1 MSTTRTST
9 TGSTNAGTNSSKN
22 GTKAKSPK
30 RPAVR
35 PPQPWTFPTPR
46 VGALDNGLRTLVYDL
61 PGQHVIS
68 VRLAVPLPLTCEPR
82 ELEGI
87 GTIMARTLDEGTASL
102 SAQEM
107 AELLERRGVAL
118 GAGVGERG
126 LVVEL
131 DVPRRRFGDA
141 LDLLRQ
147 ALAEPAFGEAEV
159 RRHVRSRLSDID
171 QEFASPGQR
180 AAIEFISAYYPKDS
194 RLSRP
199 TGGRAESVA
208 AITPADLHR
217 YHQRHVGP
225 SGATLVVSGDL
236 TELDIDAELERGLGS
251 WRDAP
256 ERVVVGE
263 EPTAPRA
270 TSAPGIVVVDRPG
283 AVQSELYIGAPGPS
297 RQVKGGWAPYPVLSF
312 LIGGAPQARLDAVLR
327 EEKGYTYGMRS
338 TFRPRVGSGL
348 FVTSGSVRADTTVE
362 ALGDALDIL
371 EAAREG
377 FTPAETRSGI
387 DFLSQTAPGRY
398 ATADAVADEAVA
410 RALEGLGTDHT
421 SRTLREM
428 RELTPKA
435 LRRAYRSVVGSGH
448 EEWTVVVVG
457 EAAGLRKPLG
467 KLAKARGMGPVRV
480 VDAAPAESSEAAG

>member
-1 MSTTRTST
+1 MSSMST
-9 TGSTNAGTNSSKN
+9 
-22 GTKAKSPK
+22 KSPK
-30 RPAVR
+30 RPSVR
-35 PPQPWTFPTPR
+35 PPRPWSFPTPQI
-46 VGALDNGLRTLVYDL
+46 GGLDNGLRTLVYHL

-68 VRLAVPLPLTCEPR
+68 CRLAVPLPLTSEPR

-102 SAQEM
+102 TREEM

-131 DVPRRRFGDA
+131 DVPRRRFADA

-159 RRHVRSRLSDID
+159 RRHVRARLTDID
-171 QEFASPGQR
+171 QEYASPGQR
-180 AAIEFISAYYPKDS
+180 AAIEFISTYYPSDS

-199 TGGRAESVA
+199 TGGSTATVA
-208 AITPADLHR
+208 AITLADLHR
-217 YHQRHVGP
+217 YHARHVGP

-236 TELDIDAELERGLGS
+236 TELDIDAELERGLGG

-256 ERVVVGE
+256 ERVDIGAYT
-263 EPTAPRA
+263 TADRA
-270 TSAPGIVVVDRPG
+270 ADATGIVIVDRPG
-283 AVQSELYIGAPGPS
+283 AVQSELYLGAPGPS
-297 RQVKGGWAPYPVLSF
+297 RQVPGGWAPYPVLSF
-312 LIGGAPQARLDAVLR
+312 LVGGAPQARLDAVLR

-338 TFRPRVGSGL
+338 AFRPRVGSGL

-371 EAAREG
+371 TTARDG
-377 FTPAETRSGI
+377 FTATETRSGI

-428 RELTPKA
+428 RDLTPKA
-435 LRRAYRSVVGSGH
+435 LRRAYRAFVGPDDDQ
-448 EEWTVVVVG
+448 WTVIVVG
-457 EAAGLRKPLG
+457 EAKALTKPLA
-467 KLAKARGMGPVRV
+467 KLAKKRGMGAVRV
-480 VDAAPAESSEAAG
+480 VDAAPQLPPG